1 MKGNPIKYFN
11 DLYDARIKS
20 MQGGGGDYATP
31 DEWVDSGYPGSGRE
45 KRKIKRKKRRKER
58 EVKRNKRK
66 GTTVDT
72 AKPVRRHTPV
82 SSLYFGGRDEGPTG
96 PKAP

>member
-45 KRKIKRKKRRKER
+45 KRKIKRKNRKKKRE
-58 EVKRNKRK
+58 EKRNKRK
-66 GTTVDT
+66 GTTVET
-72 AKPVRRHTPV
+72 AINAFSEKYPEQQWK
-82 SSLYFGGRDEGPTG
+82 SEAY
-96 PKAP
+96 KKYKQ